1 MNPIFLYENK
11 YYNVAEL
18 NHSFKSIDVNFFIEE
33 CLGRG
38 IAKRKQI
45 AISFQ
50 YVGVI
55 VFQNQLLLFLPK
67 YLKETLS
74 DMEKKEKMKTI
85 LEVLKV
91 YSQSSITMQELEFF
105 GDFEQGELFNYLSAA
120 DYFINDYI
128 ENGLYHKDKI
138 EYMVNGNGETDW
150 QQTIDSQASYLSK
163 DQSPVYLELIKEE
176 TLIDQTHII
185 IEIHKAILNECSQY
199 LTDTGLNDFLD
210 YPSIQ
215 FPSDFSHM
223 ENKDFQL
230 MKINDTLYQDYNDR
244 NVTLLNNMYRYI
256 IHDVFSNENKI
267 IFFGTKSFYT
277 VWEKCC
283 ASVMDHDE
291 NIAKTIAK
299 PVWTNFM
306 VTDSSK
312 DTLIPD
318 ILKELSLQENKFLFI
333 IDAKYYNISF
343 TKNKVIHNPGIQDV
357 VKQYM
362 YEKAL
367 HPYID
372 AQEIQNCYNIFL
384 FPHSENALIKGG
396 EVSVSFLSDLKNIN
410 LLLLPADE
418 IFHKYITYQKWNIEE
433 WILFVNIIKN
443 SRTVYNI

>member
-11 YYNVAEL
+11 HYNIAEL
-18 NHSFKSIDVNFFIEE
+18 KRSFKSIDINFFIEE
-33 CLGRG
+33 CLSRG
-38 IAKRKQI
+38 IAKRKQT
-45 AISFQ
+45 AVSFQ

-67 YLKETLS
+67 FLKESLS
-74 DMEKKEKMKTI
+74 DLEKIEKMKTI
-85 LEVLKV
+85 LKVLKV
-91 YSQSSITMQELEFF
+91 YSKRSVTVQELEFF
-105 GDFEQGELFNYLSAA
+105 GNFEQGELFNYLSAA

-128 ENGLYHKDKI
+128 ENGLYHRDKI
-138 EYMVNGNGETDW
+138 EYMINGNGEIDW

-163 DQSPVYLELIKEE
+163 GQSPIYLELVKEE
-176 TLIDQTHII
+176 TLVDQTHVI

-199 LTDTGLNDFLD
+199 LTASGLNNFLD
-210 YPSIQ
+210 YPSVQ
-215 FPSDFSHM
+215 FPFDFSHL

-256 IHDVFSNENKI
+256 AHEAFFTENKI
-267 IFFGTKSFYT
+267 VFFGTKSFYT

-291 NIAKTIAK
+291 NIAISIPK
-299 PVWTNFM
+299 PLWTNFIIN
-306 VTDSSK
+306 DNNK

-318 ILKELSLQENKFLFI
+318 ILKNLVVNESSTLLI

-343 TKNKVIHNPGIQDV
+343 TKDKVIHNPGIQDV

-367 HPYID
+367 HSYI
-372 AQEIQNCYNIFL
+372 QSKEIQNWYNIFL
-384 FPHSENALIKGG
+384 FPYSENTLVKGG

-410 LLLLPADE
+410 VIMLPADE
-418 IFHKYITYQKWNIEE
+418 IFAKYITYQKWGIKE
-433 WILFVNIIKN
+433 WTLFIDIIKN
-443 SRTVYNI
+443 STTAYTI